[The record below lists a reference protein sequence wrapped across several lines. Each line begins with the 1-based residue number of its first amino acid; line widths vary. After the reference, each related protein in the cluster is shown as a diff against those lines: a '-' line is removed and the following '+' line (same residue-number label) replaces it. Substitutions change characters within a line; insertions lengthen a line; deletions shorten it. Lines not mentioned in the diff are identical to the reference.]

1 MDQSGYQG
9 WYSWLSTSNCLERS
23 LCVCACVTRLFRVLT
38 RRWNQPGQSDS
49 EPDNRIRKMGFGLD
63 SRIWKTG
70 FGSDS
75 RIRKTGFHK
84 RERERERL
92 GVGSETTSP
101 KIKAKVT
108 RTHGGVHSG
117 LRPWAPTSL
126 IYKFT

>member
-1 MDQSGYQG
+1 MVPRFNPSAESARTVRFGK
-9 WYSWLSTSNCLERS
+9 R
-23 LCVCACVTRLFRVLT
+23 
-38 RRWNQPGQSDS
+38 DS
-49 EPDNRIRKMGFGLD
+49 ARTVEFGKRD
-63 SRIWKTG
+63 SING
-70 FGSDS
+70 
-75 RIRKTGFHK
+75 
-84 RERERERL
+84 RERERL